1 LIKGGR
7 EFFRRLNGALE
18 RMEDVVIETTLSGS
32 YTSKVAKRAAASGC
46 EVEIVYI
53 FLASADQCVE
63 RVEIRRRKGGHDVAE
78 EDVRRRFKRS
88 LHNFR
93 FDLSLCA
100 DVWSLYYN
108 GGQSYQLVASAS
120 GQVAE
125 VIDEQLYL
133 LFQNLSSD
141 E

>member
-1 LIKGGR
+1 
-7 EFFRRLNGALE
+7 
-18 RMEDVVIETTLSGS
+18 
-32 YTSKVAKRAAASGC
+32 
-46 EVEIVYI
+46 
-53 FLASADQCVE
+53 
-63 RVEIRRRKGGHDVAE
+63 
-78 EDVRRRFKRS
+78 
-88 LHNFR
+88 
-93 FDLSLCA
+93 
-100 DVWSLYYN
+100 LYYN

>member
-1 LIKGGR
+1 
-7 EFFRRLNGALE
+7 
-18 RMEDVVIETTLSGS
+18 MEDVVIETTLSGS
-32 YTSKVAKRAAASGC
+32 YTSKVAKRAAASGY